1 MKTFFNLIATTL
13 VMIGIIMM
21 AGSAGDC
28 DGACMAQSNTLGEM
42 LMIAGLGLAFFLTGG
57 AILISNSKEG
67 INA

>member
-1 MKTFFNLIATTL
+1 
-13 VMIGIIMM
+13 MM

-28 DGACMAQSNTLGEM
+28 DGACMAQANTMTEM
-42 LMIAGLGLAFFLTGG
+42 LTFAGLGLAFFVCGG

>member
-13 VMIGIIMM
+13 VMIGLVMM

-28 DGACMAQSNTLGEM
+28 DGACMAQANTMTEM
-42 LMIAGLGLAFFLTGG
+42 LTFAGLGLAFFVCGG

>member
-1 MKTFFNLIATTL
+1 
-13 VMIGIIMM
+13 MM

-57 AILISNSKEG
+57 AILISNSKED